1 MSTQSA
7 PQQTVFLVDDDHSVC
22 ESICNLMESEGLQVR
37 SFGSSEEFLAE
48 WTSAA
53 SGCLVLDVR
62 LPGMSGM
69 ELLNRLNELRLG
81 LPVIIMTA
89 HGDIPMVRK
98 ALKTGAVEFLT
109 KPFQADE
116 LLQAVRQGFEIDRA
130 RRREDAIV
138 KALLER
144 FDSLSERE
152 RQVFEFVTD
161 GLMNKEIADKLHLS
175 LVTIK
180 LYRGQVMDKM
190 QANSFAELVKMREK
204 MAAYRTSA
212 K

>member
-1 MSTQSA
+1 
-7 PQQTVFLVDDDHSVC
+7 
-22 ESICNLMESEGLQVR
+22 
-37 SFGSSEEFLAE
+37 
-48 WTSAA
+48 
-53 SGCLVLDVR
+53 
-62 LPGMSGM
+62 
-69 ELLNRLNELRLG
+69 
-81 LPVIIMTA
+81 
-89 HGDIPMVRK
+89 MVRK